1 MPQYKRMYLESVRA
15 MQKQAKPTQAK
26 PTPNLDPDPNPNA
39 NPDPTLN
46 PTPKQLIFTEGG
58 YTFLA
63 ESNNKKVITPNPSP
77 YPSS

>member
-1 MPQYKRMYLESVRA
+1 MYLESVRA
-15 MQKQAKPTQAK
+15 MQ
-26 PTPNLDPDPNPNA
+26 
-39 NPDPTLN
+39 
-46 PTPKQLIFTEGG
+46 KQLIFTEGG